1 MQSQEVLDKST
12 RGVMMFE
19 DQSLADLLEVLNSKT
34 PEFMQVKIFSL
45 EHIGAPLI
53 RETFRRL
60 LNENFFDINKVIEKS
75 YVMTKLI
82 QNDVKSSIY
91 EKEIQ
96 LEFLSKNLKLVALG
110 VKDSLA
116 FLWELHNKFL
126 NVIIDE

>member
-1 MQSQEVLDKST
+1 MQAQEVSDKST

-45 EHIGAPLI
+45 EHIGALLI

-75 YVMTKLI
+75 SVMTKLI

-91 EKEIQ
+91 EKEI
-96 LEFLSKNLKLVALG
+96 
-110 VKDSLA
+110 
-116 FLWELHNKFL
+116 
-126 NVIIDE
+126 

>member
-1 MQSQEVLDKST
+1 MQAQEVSDKST

-19 DQSLADLLEVLNSKT
+19 DQSLTDLLEVLNSKT

-45 EHIGAPLI
+45 EHIGALLI

-60 LNENFFDINKVIEKS
+60 LNENYFDINKVIEKS
-75 YVMTKLI
+75 SVMTKLI

-116 FLWELHNKFL
+116 FLWELHNKYL
-126 NVIIDE
+126 NVTIEE